1 MGIHK
6 SHIIAVILNVG
17 LTTQM
22 AAQYHT
28 QVGLGNYGAVH
39 SFYINPSLSAYSAY
53 NWQLHLAGG
62 WANVNNNYLSLQTP
76 YSLYRLP
83 NNVPRVYQT
92 ESGNPRFD
100 KSWLRERINGRD
112 KVAALGLDAYG
123 PALSFK
129 LKNWHLGFL
138 TEGSVNVRLNDLP
151 ESLAHAVFKELDSA
165 QGAFSLF
172 NPSGN
177 NVIGPFSVTGNS
189 RAALGFNISKSFKLD
204 WNRQV
209 LGGITIKKV
218 WGFQGFHMSST
229 GMSSQQINQDSVL
242 ISPTNIQMLEYGSQ
256 PGHGWGIDIGATYI
270 FHKKDFKRHGE
281 YAKKHTKYFAKLG
294 FSIMDIGS
302 VKYTDATYR
311 TVDVRTSTGVNLNK
325 TYTGTSDY
333 QQALDSF
340 MRAFGTYTVSNGNAI
355 IGLPTRAVI
364 SADMQMQKY
373 IYVSA
378 VISQSFRS
386 QKSEHARYQS
396 FLMVSPR
403 YERRF
408 FEFSLPLLLEYDYRS
423 LRMGASLRFG
433 PFYIG
438 TNSLMS
444 FVNTRKMNDA
454 DIFAGIVL
462 SNLSEFSFRKQ
473 ARNKSKSSKSNS
485 CFAF

>member
-83 NNVPRVYQT
+83 NNVPRAYQT

-378 VISQSFRS
+378 VISQSFRN

>member
-165 QGAFSLF
+165 QGAFTLF

>member
-17 LTTQM
+17 LATQV

-39 SFYINPSLSAYSAY
+39 SFYINPSLSAYSVY

-83 NNVPRVYQT
+83 NNVPKAYQT

-100 KSWLRERINGRD
+100 KNWLRERINGRD
-112 KVAALGLDAYG
+112 KMAALGADAYG
-123 PALSFK
+123 PALTLK
-129 LKNWHLGFL
+129 LKDWHLGFL
-138 TEGSVNVRLNDLP
+138 TEGSVNVRMNDVP
-151 ESLAHAVFKELDSA
+151 EPLAHAVFKELDSA

-177 NVIGPFSVTGNS
+177 NAIGPFSATGNS
-189 RAALGFNISKSFKLD
+189 RAALGFNVSRSFKLD

-229 GMSSQQINQDSVL
+229 GISTQQINQDSVL
-242 ISPTNIQMLEYGSQ
+242 VSPTNIQMMEYGSQ
-256 PGHGWGIDIGATYI
+256 PGHGWGFDVGATYI

-281 YAKKHTKYFAKLG
+281 YAKKHTRYFAKLG

-311 TVDVRTSTGVNLNK
+311 TVDVNTSTGINLSQA
-325 TYTGTSDY
+325 YTGTSNY

-340 MRAFGTYTVSNGNAI
+340 MRTFGTYTVTNGDAV
-355 IGLPTRAVI
+355 IGLPTRVVV
-364 SADMQMQKY
+364 SADMQVQKFV
-373 IYVSA
+373 YVSA
-378 VISQSFRS
+378 VVSQSLRS
-386 QKSEHARYQS
+386 KRSEHARYQS
-396 FLMVSPR
+396 FMMVSPR

-433 PFYIG
+433 PLYIG

-473 ARNKSKSSKSNS
+473 ARSRSKSYKGNS
-485 CFAF
+485 CLAF

>member
-83 NNVPRVYQT
+83 NNVPRAYQT

-165 QGAFSLF
+165 QGAFTLF

>member
-177 NVIGPFSVTGNS
+177 NVIGPFSVTGSS